1 MLKGCIDI
9 QPSRWK
15 ITVPVIFSA
24 IDLYPI
30 PEFYQ
35 LEKHPCGRS
44 MQICHRIKV
53 ELPVYRQNRESM
65 ESRDADSLN
74 RYRLLSRYI
83 HSRQQKA
90 EAGASR
96 IDRHADSD
104 SDQRS
109 DLGFDTANLVAR
121 KAQRLLQILIAEMRL
136 AVYTTGRVRNVEVLA
151 AELIQIRCLN
161 SWIDR
166 RACLHVCLL
175 LLNLG

>member
-15 ITVPVIFSA
+15 IIIPVIFSA

-53 ELPVYRQNRESM
+53 ELPVYRQHRESM
-65 ESRDADSLN
+65 KSRDTNSLN
-74 RYRLLSRYI
+74 RYRLLSGYI
-83 HSRQQKA
+83 HARQQEA
-90 EAGASR
+90 ETGPSR

-109 DLGFDTANLVAR
+109 NLGFDTANLVAG
-121 KAQRLLQILIAEMRL
+121 KIKRLLQILIAEMRL
-136 AVYTTGRVRNVEVLA
+136 AVYATG
-151 AELIQIRCLN
+151 
-161 SWIDR
+161 
-166 RACLHVCLL
+166 
-175 LLNLG
+175 